1 MRALISGFPGP
12 ALVVDYSGEILER
25 NRAAAGV
32 LTVIETDRERLRGDL
47 GERTRTLAGN
57 GQSDRWLAT
66 IDNEE
71 TGYAR
76 SFLIA
81 AITVLDDVFSNPCV
95 ILMGWENTLETSL
108 RRALSE
114 SRAFFRDL
122 ATTSGDFIWAVDT
135 EGVFTY
141 ASPSGFEGRTAEQ
154 LHGAHWSGIFEAS
167 EDRDAAASIF
177 GSEVAVDERDIWF
190 GSGVRRRCYRMTA
203 RPLVAQSGEWQGAR
217 GIARDVT
224 ELKRQQS
231 ELKRVHE
238 TDDRLSRILGN
249 IRNEVDPQAMLTTA
263 ASSVVDVTGLKGCW
277 IFRRKPDRKF
287 SAETA
292 TTLHV
297 VPRDLAE
304 QSVAQK
310 GSILQKL
317 VDDAAN
323 QSGNEQLDA
332 SDSVWHYLA
341 APARHAGTVFGILCF
356 GRLIDSEQAGEQT
369 GEEQVWGDVD
379 QQFIGHIADQVAIGI
394 AQTEQH
400 ERLQSLASK
409 DSLTGLTNRQTFMTD
424 AARRLAQH
432 RRMQRRA
439 ALLFID
445 VDDFRNIN
453 EIEGSRRGDEVLTS
467 VGNLIASRAR
477 DSDLPARFG
486 GDEFTLWLEEADE
499 TVAMLKAGDLFE
511 AVASLNK
518 PGDDLAIGDAAPP
531 VGFSIGIAVFDPSFP
546 EPLDSLIH
554 RAEAA
559 LDEART
565 SGKGGFR
572 VATPIEGPDCSLELK
587 QNFPDTRP
595 KRGTSA

>member
-12 ALVVDYSGEILER
+12 ALVVDYSGEILVR

-32 LTVIETDRERLRGDL
+32 LTVIEPDRERLRGDL
-47 GERTRTLAGN
+47 GKRTRTLAEN

-81 AITVLDDVFSNPCV
+81 AITVLDDCSPTPCV

-141 ASPSGFEGRTAEQ
+141 ASPSGFEGRTADQ
-154 LHGAHWSGIFEAS
+154 LHGAHWSGIFDTS
-167 EDRDAAASIF
+167 EDRNAAESIF

-203 RPLVAQSGEWQGAR
+203 RPLFAQNGEWQGAR

-224 ELKRQQS
+224 ELKIQQT
-231 ELKRVHE
+231 ELKRVQE

-263 ASSVVDVTGLKGCW
+263 AASVVDVTGFKGCW

-287 SAETA
+287 AADSA

-297 VPRDLAE
+297 VPRDIAQ

-317 VDDAAN
+317 VDEAAD
-323 QSGNEQLDA
+323 QPGFEPLDA
-332 SDSVWHYLA
+332 SDEVWHYLA

-356 GRLIDSEQAGEQT
+356 GRLIGSTPEEGPT
-369 GEEQVWGDVD
+369 GSDTVWGDVD
-379 QQFIGHIADQVAIGI
+379 RQFIGHIADQVAIGI
-394 AQTEQH
+394 AQVEQH
-400 ERLQSLASK
+400 EKLQSLASK
-409 DSLTGLTNRQTFMTD
+409 DPLTGLTNRQTFMTD
-424 AARRLAQH
+424 ATRRLAQH

-439 ALLFID
+439 ALLFVD
-445 VDDFRNIN
+445 VDDFRSIN
-453 EIEGSRRGDEVLTS
+453 EIEGSRRGDEVLKS
-467 VGNLIASRAR
+467 VGDLIASRAR

-511 AVASLNK
+511 AVTALNK
-518 PGDDLAIGDAAPP
+518 PGDDLGVGDAGPP
-531 VGFSIGIAVFDPSFP
+531 IGFSIGIAVFDPAYP
-546 EPLDSLIH
+546 EPLDSLVH
-554 RAEAA
+554 RAETA

-572 VATPIEGPDCSLELK
+572 IATPIEGPDCSLELK

-595 KRGTSA
+595 RRGTSA